1 MDNNRESSTDN
12 RGGSTGNSRESTT
25 DNNSENKKGSTG
37 NDSGSSTDNNRNS
50 RKDNSTDNREG
61 SRESRKDSSTDN
73 NREILK
79 ELNTI
84 RKWAMFLSLV
94 GFIAVGSFAVTGF
107 FTGIFLSVFNVNDP
121 AQGFPAWLSFIITIF
136 MFLLLLFPVIYLFR
150 FSRFTSSA
158 VRTNDNTILK
168 KAIRNLKTHYL
179 CLGILVIVMFVLYF
193 LILILT
199 MIST

>member
-1 MDNNRESSTDN
+1 
-12 RGGSTGNSRESTT
+12 
-25 DNNSENKKGSTG
+25 
-37 NDSGSSTDNNRNS
+37 
-50 RKDNSTDNREG
+50 
-61 SRESRKDSSTDN
+61 
-73 NREILK
+73 
-79 ELNTI
+79 
-84 RKWAMFLSLV
+84 MFLSLI
-94 GFIAVGSFAVTGF
+94 GFIAVGSLAVTGF

-121 AQGFPAWLSFIITIF
+121 AQGFPAWLSFIITIL

-150 FSRFTSSA
+150 FSRFTSAA

-199 MIST
+199 MLST

>member
-1 MDNNRESSTDN
+1 MDNNRESNTDN
-12 RGGSTGNSRESTT
+12 SRESNTDNSRESTT
-25 DNNSENKKGSTG
+25 DNSRESTTDNSRESSTD
-37 NDSGSSTDNNRNS
+37 NSRESSTDNNR
-50 RKDNSTDNREG
+50 E
-61 SRESRKDSSTDN
+61 SSTDN

-84 RKWAMFLSLV
+84 RKWAMFLSLI

-121 AQGFPAWLSFIITIF
+121 AQGFPAWLSFIITIV

-150 FSRFTSSA
+150 FSRFTSAA

-179 CLGILVIVMFVLYF
+179 CLGILVIVLFVMYF
-193 LILILT
+193 VFLILT

>member
-12 RGGSTGNSRESTT
+12 RESSTGNSRESR
-25 DNNSENKKGSTG
+25 KGSTG

-50 RKDNSTDNREG
+50 RKGSSTDSSTDNREG
-61 SRESRKDSSTDN
+61 SRESRKDRSTDN

-121 AQGFPAWLSFIITIF
+121 AQGFPAWLSFIITIL

-150 FSRFTSSA
+150 FSRFTSAA
-158 VRTNDNTILK
+158 VRTNDNSILK

-179 CLGILVIVMFVLYF
+179 CLGILVIVVFVLYF

-199 MIST
+199 MLST

>member
-1 MDNNRESSTDN
+1 MDNNRESNTDNSRESSTDNSRESSTDNSRESNTDNSRESSTDNSRESSTDNNRESSTDN
-12 RGGSTGNSRESTT
+12 NRE
-25 DNNSENKKGSTG
+25 
-37 NDSGSSTDNNRNS
+37 SSTDNS
-50 RKDNSTDNREG
+50 
-61 SRESRKDSSTDN
+61 
-73 NREILK
+73 REILK

-84 RKWAMFLSLV
+84 RKWAMFLSLI

-121 AQGFPAWLSFIITIF
+121 AQGFPAWLSFIITIV

-150 FSRFTSSA
+150 FSRFTSAA

-179 CLGILVIVMFVLYF
+179 CLGILVIVLFVMYF
-193 LILILT
+193 VFLILT

>member
-1 MDNNRESSTDN
+1 MDNNRESNTDNSRESTTDNSRESSTDNSRESNTDNSRESSTDNSRESSTDNNRESSTDN
-12 RGGSTGNSRESTT
+12 NRE
-25 DNNSENKKGSTG
+25 
-37 NDSGSSTDNNRNS
+37 SSTDNS
-50 RKDNSTDNREG
+50 
-61 SRESRKDSSTDN
+61 
-73 NREILK
+73 REILK

-84 RKWAMFLSLV
+84 RKWAMFLSLI

-121 AQGFPAWLSFIITIF
+121 AQGFPAWLSFIITIV

-150 FSRFTSSA
+150 FSRFTSAA

-179 CLGILVIVMFVLYF
+179 CLGILVIVLFVMYF
-193 LILILT
+193 VFLILT